1 MIFAD
6 QIKFVLMM
14 FLLTSTPYLL
24 ILRLSSPYKWIVA
37 SIYGVLHAFF
47 VLAGLVRLSE
57 GFARETIV
65 T

>member
-1 MIFAD
+1 
-6 QIKFVLMM
+6 M